1 MGRLDNLPE
10 NSGAADPNAAQD
22 ILNTVTQD
30 LRQLQQ
36 ELVSQLH
43 QDVQR
48 LQAEKAR
55 LQGDIDNLQS
65 QQQVALSQQQRAQQQ
80 LWAKQ
85 LAQALAQHL
94 QGALVQRMEQTTLPQ
109 RVGTNLPV
117 APAANGHHEN
127 AYRLLASLDA
137 TLNRT
142 LTSLRQDLT
151 SYQSS
156 LSQQISRM
164 HNLEQQ
170 GEAILEALVS
180 RLSQQLQAEIVREQ
194 TREFQPPTGGAGSN
208 GDHRPPSGEQFAQGN
223 GTPGNGT
230 QGNGT
235 QGNGTQGNGNRATG
249 HPHASRLPSEVM
261 QPLRQRPPSVL
272 PVAPSTAPDPAV
284 APMRL
289 TSPMGLSQF
298 QIGLALILLSTIAL
312 SLHNVVVGVIG
323 NPTNVLGIFQ
333 LGGFLKLGLGN
344 ALLILLLRMMIV
356 VPLMIW
362 VAQRLYP
369 SVWQDIKTFLTSND
383 RRLLMTVIGSGGCL
397 FLSQVLIYIAIA
409 EIGPGVAVTILF
421 MYPLITV
428 PLAWLFFGDRPTPLR
443 WGVMLVISIGIVL
456 AALPRITQT
465 STVSGAGVAIA
476 VGSGIAFACYLIS
489 MQICFRKLHP
499 VPVSLAQFLTIG
511 FLAAVSLIFLPALP
525 LPDRW
530 SAQVS
535 IDQPL
540 GFAIGGIFLG
550 VLTLIGYLSNNF
562 GVRFLGAARTS
573 IIASTGPV
581 LTALLAFLLTPGD
594 FTQLQVVQWL
604 GIIVVTFGVIAL
616 SFERMSTAQA
626 KSVRPAKG

>member
-10 NSGAADPNAAQD
+10 NSGSTDPNAAQD

-36 ELVSQLH
+36 ELVAQLH
-43 QDVQR
+43 GDVQR

-55 LQGDIDNLQS
+55 LQGDIDKLQT
-65 QQQVALSQQQRAQQQ
+65 QQQAALSQQQRAQQQ

-85 LAQALAQHL
+85 LAQALAHHL
-94 QGALVQRMEQTTLPQ
+94 QGALVQQMEQTALSQ
-109 RVGTNLPV
+109 RGGTSLPV
-117 APAANGHHEN
+117 APAANSHHEN

-156 LSQQISRM
+156 LSQQIGRM

-180 RLSQQLQAEIVREQ
+180 RLSQQLQAEMVKEQ
-194 TREFQPPTGGAGSN
+194 MGELPLPSGESGSIGTLSPPTGE
-208 GDHRPPSGEQFAQGN
+208 PSLGN
-223 GTPGNGT
+223 GRNP
-230 QGNGT
+230 
-235 QGNGTQGNGNRATG
+235 AG
-249 HPHASRLPSEVM
+249 HTNLRPSPEAAY
-261 QPLRQRPPSVL
+261 LRQRPPSIL
-272 PVAPSTAPDPAV
+272 PIAPSTAPDPAV

-289 TSPMGLSQF
+289 ARPTGFSQVQVGL
-298 QIGLALILLSTIAL
+298 GLILLSTIAL
-312 SLHNVVVGVIG
+312 SLHNVVVNVIG
-323 NPTNVLGIFQ
+323 KSTTVFGFSDV
-333 LGGFLKLGLGN
+333 GGFLRLGLGN
-344 ALLILLLRMMIV
+344 ALLILLLRMIIV

-369 SVWQDIKTFLTSND
+369 AVWQDIKKFLTSRD

-409 EIGPGVAVTILF
+409 EIGAGVAVTILF

-428 PLAWLFFGDRPTPLR
+428 PLAWFFFGDRPTSLR

-456 AALPRITQT
+456 TALPRIIDLTELPRIVQI
-465 STVSGAGVAIA
+465 SAVSGAGVAIA

-489 MQICFRKLHP
+489 MQICFKKLHP

-511 FLAAVSLIFLPALP
+511 FLAAVSLILLPALP
-525 LPDRW
+525 LPGGW
-530 SAQVS
+530 ATQVS
-535 IDQPL
+535 IDQPV
-540 GFAIGGIFLG
+540 GFAIGSVFLG
-550 VLTLIGYLSNNF
+550 ILTLIGYLSNNF

-581 LTALLAFLLTPGD
+581 LTALLAFLLTSDPGN
-594 FTQLQVVQWL
+594 QLKSVQWL
-604 GIIVVTFGVIAL
+604 GIVVVTFGVIAL
-616 SFERMSTAQA
+616 SFEKMSAARA
-626 KSVRPAKG
+626 KAGRPTRG

>member
-10 NSGAADPNAAQD
+10 NSGAAESSAAQD

-48 LQAEKAR
+48 LQAEKAQ
-55 LQGDIDNLQS
+55 LQSDIDKLQT

-85 LAQALAQHL
+85 LAQALAHHL
-94 QGALVQRMEQTTLPQ
+94 QGALVQRMEQTNLPQ
-109 RVGTNLPV
+109 RVGTNLPA

-194 TREFQPPTGGAGSN
+194 TGEYPPPTGGVETN
-208 GDHRPPSGEQFAQGN
+208 GDLKPSGEQLAQGN
-223 GTPGNGT
+223 GNGNGH
-230 QGNGT
+230 G
-235 QGNGTQGNGNRATG
+235 ATG
-249 HPHASRLPSEVM
+249 HPSRANLRPSHEVV
-261 QPLRQRPPSVL
+261 QPLRQRPPSVY
-272 PVAPSTAPDPAV
+272 PVAPSTAPDAAV

-289 TSPMGLSQF
+289 ARPMGLSQF
-298 QIGLALILLSTIAL
+298 QIGLGLILLSTIAL

-323 NPTNVLGIFQ
+323 YSTNVLGLFQ

-344 ALLILLLRMMIV
+344 ALLILLLRMIIV

-369 SVWQDIKTFLTSND
+369 AVWQDIKNFLTSND

-428 PLAWLFFGDRPTPLR
+428 PLAWFFFGDRPTLLR
-443 WGVMLVISIGIVL
+443 WGVMLIISVGIIL

-465 STVSGAGVAIA
+465 DTVSGAGVAIA
-476 VGSGIAFACYLIS
+476 VGSGVAFACYLIS

-540 GFAIGGIFLG
+540 GFAIGGVFLG

-581 LTALLAFLLTPGD
+581 LTALLAFLLTPGP
-594 FTQLQVVQWL
+594 FTRLQAVQWL

-616 SFERMSTAQA
+616 SFERMSTTQA

>member
-1 MGRLDNLPE
+1 MGRLNNLPE

-55 LQGDIDNLQS
+55 LQSDIDKLQT
-65 QQQVALSQQQRAQQQ
+65 QQQAALSQQQRAQQQ

-94 QGALVQRMEQTTLPQ
+94 QGALVQRMEQTLPQ
-109 RVGTNLPV
+109 RVGTNLPA
-117 APAANGHHEN
+117 APAANSHHEN

-180 RLSQQLQAEIVREQ
+180 RLSQQLQAELVREQ
-194 TREFQPPTGGAGSN
+194 TGLRSPFGDPEQPGEPK
-208 GDHRPPSGEQFAQGN
+208 PPGEQIA
-223 GTPGNGT
+223 PGNG
-230 QGNGT
+230 QRNGHSSA
-235 QGNGTQGNGNRATG
+235 GY
-249 HPHASRLPSEVM
+249 PSS
-261 QPLRQRPPSVL
+261 LRPSQEAMRPPRPRPMSVL
-272 PVAPSTAPDPAV
+272 PIAPSTAPDPAV
-284 APMRL
+284 APMRPAH
-289 TSPMGLSQF
+289 PMGLSQ
-298 QIGLALILLSTIAL
+298 IGLGLILLSTVAL

-323 NPTNVLGIFQ
+323 NSTEVLGLFE

-369 SVWQDIKTFLTSND
+369 AVWQDIKKFLTSRD

-428 PLAWLFFGDRPTPLR
+428 PLAWVFFGDRPTLLR
-443 WGVMLVISIGIVL
+443 WGVMLIISVGIIFT
-456 AALPRITQT
+456 ALPRITQT
-465 STVSGAGVAIA
+465 GAVSGAGVAIA
-476 VGSGIAFACYLIS
+476 VGSGVAFACYLIS

-511 FLAAVSLIFLPALP
+511 FLAAVSLILLPALP

-530 SAQVS
+530 SAQVG

-540 GFAIGGIFLG
+540 GFAIGGVFLG
-550 VLTLIGYLSNNF
+550 VLTLVGYLSNNF

-573 IIASTGPV
+573 IIASTGPA
-581 LTALLAFLLTPGD
+581 LTALLAFLLTPNV
-594 FTQLQVVQWL
+594 FTQLEFIQWL
-604 GIIVVTFGVIAL
+604 GIIIVTLGVIAL
-616 SFERMSTAQA
+616 SFEKMSTAQA
-626 KSVRPAKG
+626 KSARPAKG

>member
-55 LQGDIDNLQS
+55 LQGDIDSLQS

-94 QGALVQRMEQTTLPQ
+94 QGALVQRMEQTNLPQ
-109 RVGTNLPV
+109 RVGTNLPA
-117 APAANGHHEN
+117 APASNSHHEN

-180 RLSQQLQAEIVREQ
+180 RLSQQLQAEIIREQ
-194 TREFQPPTGGAGSN
+194 TGGFQPPPGGVGSN
-208 GDHRPPSGEQFAQGN
+208 GDHRPPFGEQFAQGN
-223 GTPGNGT
+223 GT

-235 QGNGTQGNGNRATG
+235 SATG
-249 HPHASRLPSEVM
+249 YPHANSRLPSEVM
-261 QPLRQRPPSVL
+261 QPPRQRPPSVL
-272 PVAPSTAPDPAV
+272 PVAPSTAPDPAI

-298 QIGLALILLSTIAL
+298 QVGLALILLSTIAL

-323 NPTNVLGIFQ
+323 NPTSVLGSFE

-362 VAQRLYP
+362 MAQRLYP
-369 SVWQDIKTFLTSND
+369 SVWQDIKNFLTSND

-428 PLAWLFFGDRPTPLR
+428 PLAWLFFGDRPTLLR
-443 WGVMLVISIGIVL
+443 WVVMLVISIGIVL

-465 STVSGAGVAIA
+465 SSVSGAGVAIA

-550 VLTLIGYLSNNF
+550 VLTLVGYLSNNF

-581 LTALLAFLLTPGD
+581 LTALLAFLLTPGP

-626 KSVRPAKG
+626 KSVRPVKG

>member
-94 QGALVQRMEQTTLPQ
+94 QGALVQRMEQTNLPQ
-109 RVGTNLPV
+109 RVGTNLPA
-117 APAANGHHEN
+117 APAANSHHEN

-194 TREFQPPTGGAGSN
+194 TGEFQPPTGGAGTN
-208 GDHRPPSGEQFAQGN
+208 GDHRPPSGEQLV
-223 GTPGNGT
+223 

-235 QGNGTQGNGNRATG
+235 QGNGIQGNGNSATG
-249 HPHASRLPSEVM
+249 YPRANLRSSHEVM
-261 QPLRQRPPSVL
+261 QSPRQRPPSVL

-323 NPTNVLGIFQ
+323 NPTSVLGSFE

-362 VAQRLYP
+362 MAQRLYP
-369 SVWQDIKTFLTSND
+369 SVWQDIKNFLTSND

-428 PLAWLFFGDRPTPLR
+428 PLAWLFFGDRPTLLR
-443 WGVMLVISIGIVL
+443 WVVMLVISIGIVL

-465 STVSGAGVAIA
+465 SSVSGAGVAIA

-550 VLTLIGYLSNNF
+550 VLTLVGYLSNNF

-581 LTALLAFLLTPGD
+581 LTALLAFLLTPGP

-626 KSVRPAKG
+626 KSVRPVKG

>member
-1 MGRLDNLPE
+1 MGRLNNLPE

-55 LQGDIDNLQS
+55 LQSDIDKLQT
-65 QQQVALSQQQRAQQQ
+65 QQQAALSQQQRAQQQ

-94 QGALVQRMEQTTLPQ
+94 QGALVQRVEQTLPQ
-109 RVGTNLPV
+109 RVGTNLPA
-117 APAANGHHEN
+117 APAANSHHEN

-180 RLSQQLQAEIVREQ
+180 RLSHQLQAEIVREQ
-194 TREFQPPTGGAGSN
+194 TGARSPSEEPEPARE
-208 GDHRPPSGEQFAQGN
+208 
-223 GTPGNGT
+223 
-230 QGNGT
+230 
-235 QGNGTQGNGNRATG
+235 
-249 HPHASRLPSEVM
+249 SRLSDGERLAQANGHSTGYPSNLRPSHETIH
-261 QPLRQRPPSVL
+261 PRQRPPSIL

-284 APMRL
+284 APMRP
-289 TSPMGLSQF
+289 TRPMGLSQF
-298 QIGLALILLSTIAL
+298 QIGLGLILLSTIAL

-323 NPTNVLGIFQ
+323 NSTTVLGLFQ

-369 SVWQDIKTFLTSND
+369 AVWQDIKKFLISRD

-428 PLAWLFFGDRPTPLR
+428 PLAWFFFGDRPTLLR
-443 WGVMLVISIGIVL
+443 WGVMLIISVGIIFT
-456 AALPRITQT
+456 ALPRITQT
-465 STVSGAGVAIA
+465 SAVSGAGVAIA
-476 VGSGIAFACYLIS
+476 VGSGVAFACYLIS

-511 FLAAVSLIFLPALP
+511 FLAAVSLILLPALP

-530 SAQVS
+530 SAQVG

-550 VLTLIGYLSNNF
+550 VLTLVGYLSNNF

-581 LTALLAFLLTPGD
+581 LTALLAFLLTPGA
-594 FTQLQVVQWL
+594 FTRLAGVQWL
-604 GIIVVTFGVIAL
+604 GIVIVTFGVIAL
-616 SFERMSTAQA
+616 SFEKMSTVQA
-626 KSVRPAKG
+626 KPVKPARS

>member
-1 MGRLDNLPE
+1 MGRLNNLPE

-55 LQGDIDNLQS
+55 LQSDIDQLQT

-94 QGALVQRMEQTTLPQ
+94 QGALVQRVEQTLPQ
-109 RVGTNLPV
+109 RVGTNLPA
-117 APAANGHHEN
+117 APAANSHHEN

-180 RLSQQLQAEIVREQ
+180 RLSQQLQAEMVREQ
-194 TREFQPPTGGAGSN
+194 TGLRS
-208 GDHRPPSGEQFAQGN
+208 
-223 GTPGNGT
+223 
-230 QGNGT
+230 
-235 QGNGTQGNGNRATG
+235 
-249 HPHASRLPSEVM
+249 PSEELEPTREPKRSDGERLA
-261 QPLRQRPPSVL
+261 QANGHSTGYPSNLRPSHETIHSRQRPPSIL

-284 APMRL
+284 APMRP
-289 TSPMGLSQF
+289 THPMGLSQF
-298 QIGLALILLSTIAL
+298 QIGLGLILLSTIAL

-323 NPTNVLGIFQ
+323 NSTTVLGIFQ

-369 SVWQDIKTFLTSND
+369 AVWQDIKKFLISRD

-428 PLAWLFFGDRPTPLR
+428 PLAWFFFGDRPTLLR
-443 WGVMLVISIGIVL
+443 WGVMLIISVGIIFT
-456 AALPRITQT
+456 ALPRITQT
-465 STVSGAGVAIA
+465 SAVSGAGVAIA
-476 VGSGIAFACYLIS
+476 VGSGVAFACYLIS

-511 FLAAVSLIFLPALP
+511 FLAAVSLILLPALP

-530 SAQVS
+530 SAQVG

-540 GFAIGGIFLG
+540 GFAIGGVFLG
-550 VLTLIGYLSNNF
+550 VLTLVGYLSNNF

-581 LTALLAFLLTPGD
+581 LTALLAFLLTPGA
-594 FTQLQVVQWL
+594 FTRLAGVQWL
-604 GIIVVTFGVIAL
+604 GIVIVTFGVIAL
-616 SFERMSTAQA
+616 SFEKMSIAQA
-626 KSVRPAKG
+626 KPVRPAKS

>member
-10 NSGAADPNAAQD
+10 RSGAEQSGAADPNAAQD

-48 LQAEKAR
+48 LQAEKTR
-55 LQGDIDNLQS
+55 LQGDIDKLQT
-65 QQQVALSQQQRAQQQ
+65 QQQAALSQQQRAQQQ

-85 LAQALAQHL
+85 LAQALAHHL
-94 QGALVQRMEQTTLPQ
+94 QGALVQRMEQTNLPQ
-109 RVGTNLPV
+109 RVGTSLPSP
-117 APAANGHHEN
+117 PAANGHHEN
-127 AYRLLASLDA
+127 AYRLLASLDS

-194 TREFQPPTGGAGSN
+194 TGEFTPPN
-208 GDHRPPSGEQFAQGN
+208 GLPNGELRQSSGEQLSQGN
-223 GTPGNGT
+223 GHS
-230 QGNGT
+230 
-235 QGNGTQGNGNRATG
+235 TG
-249 HPHASRLPSEVM
+249 HPASMHPVHEAIH
-261 QPLRQRPPSVL
+261 PRQRPPSVL
-272 PVAPSTAPDPAV
+272 PVAPSTAPDPAI

-289 TSPMGLSQF
+289 TRPMGLNQF
-298 QIGLALILLSTIAL
+298 QIGLGLILLSTIAL

-323 NPTNVLGIFQ
+323 NQMNVLGLFQ
-333 LGGFLKLGLGN
+333 FGGFLKLGLGN
-344 ALLILLLRMMIV
+344 ALLILLLRMIVV

-369 SVWQDIKTFLTSND
+369 VVWQDLKKFLTSSD

-428 PLAWLFFGDRPTPLR
+428 PLAWFFFGDRPTLLR
-443 WGVMLVISIGIVL
+443 WAVMLIISVGIIL
-456 AALPRITQT
+456 TALPRISQ
-465 STVSGAGVAIA
+465 SSNVSGAGVAIA

-540 GFAIGGIFLG
+540 GFSIGGVFLG

-581 LTALLAFLLTPGD
+581 LTALLAFLLTPGS
-594 FTQLQVVQWL
+594 FTRLETIQWL
-604 GIIVVTFGVIAL
+604 GIVIVTFGVIAL
-616 SFERMSTAQA
+616 SFEKMSVAQA
-626 KSVRPAKG
+626 KPARSIKV